1 MARNLLLSI
10 SVIVGRLDT
19 SAVKLDSVGAGDII
33 DDLLLHVAVWCLYI
47 AALVVILGGGVDL
60 VGGVTDPILASEALL
75 DLVSLLKSL
84 VVDGLNQAAHQ
95 LVHIEANSLNVSLND
110 PSAIFVQHNFVMLIV
125 LGVASLLN
133 VMLIL
138 VHEDGLLYL
147 VTVGVLVDTITSDIG
162 LPNLWFIMLSWSRS
176 RVRSWR
182 WWWLSDRVRSNY
194 LGVDY

>member
-60 VGGVTDPILASEALL
+60 VGGVTDPILASETLL
-75 DLVSLLKSL
+75 DLVSLLKGL

-110 PSAIFVQHNFVMLIV
+110 PSAIFVQHLFDCFRV
-125 LGVASLLN
+125 LGVASLLS
-133 VMLIL
+133 VRLLL

-176 RVRSWR
+176 RICSWR
-182 WWWLSDRVRSNY
+182 WWWLSDGVRSNY
-194 LGVDY
+194 LGVDN

>member
-60 VGGVTDPILASEALL
+60 VGGVTDPILASETLL
-75 DLVSLLKSL
+75 DLVSLLKGL

-95 LVHIEANSLNVSLND
+95 LVHIEANSLNVSRND
-110 PSAIFVQHNFVMLIV
+110 PSAIFVQHLFDCFRV
-125 LGVASLLN
+125 LGVASLLS
-133 VMLIL
+133 VRLLL

-162 LPNLWFIMLSWSRS
+162 LSNFWFIMLGWSRS